1 VTLCHWRKIELI
13 ALPVVA
19 GREWTPEALEA
30 ARRAKAV
37 VTTDGSVLAA

>member
-1 VTLCHWRKIELI
+1 MPLEKDRADRL
-13 ALPVVA
+13 AGRP
-19 GREWTPEALEA
+19 GREWTLEALEA